1 MNKAALPVITVLTA
15 LGHVAYGRGKY
26 NSRIGHLGP
35 KMAAIIL
42 PSPPLLLPLGEGL
55 RLIFGCKV
63 DDTEKYVCD
72 VAPTGTPPPP
82 HGCVESLNL
91 SLIKK

>member
-1 MNKAALPVITVLTA
+1 M
-15 LGHVAYGRGKY
+15 
-26 NSRIGHLGP
+26 
-35 KMAAIIL
+35 
-42 PSPPLLLPLGEGL
+42 GEGL

-82 HGCVESLNL
+82 IVV
-91 SLIKK
+91 

>member
-1 MNKAALPVITVLTA
+1 MLLMEGENMFVEWGI
-15 LGHVAYGRGKY
+15 
-26 NSRIGHLGP
+26 LGP
-35 KMAAIIL
+35 RWL
-42 PSPPLLLPLGEGL
+42 PSSSPPLHLPLGEGL

-82 HGCVESLNL
+82 NGCVESLNL